1 MSARKPKRPVVR
13 AKAKPAPKARKTVG
27 GGSKKAAASRC
38 APVAPLNP
46 LVGKK
51 TQATPDWIDVTI
63 HRWHG
68 FFRGVMMEVFSNYTR
83 GCFEVCI
90 AGRGIGEFPTVDA
103 AKAACVAAV
112 RKLQGDA

>member
-1 MSARKPKRPVVR
+1 MSARKPKRPVR
-13 AKAKPAPKARKTVG
+13 TKAKPAPKARKPVR
-27 GGSKKAAASRC
+27 GGSKKAAARRR
-38 APVAPLNP
+38 APVAPPNP

-83 GCFEVCI
+83 GSVEVCI
-90 AGRGIGEFPTVDA
+90 AGRGIGEFPTIDA
-103 AKAACVAAV
+103 AKAAAVAAV
-112 RKLQGDA
+112 LKLQEGP